1 MAAKKK
7 TSKVKNKRGTGK
19 TTTAGQLTLKD
30 QTVMKQRAERN
41 ESLRKKELRDKIDAS
56 RLLNQIEK
64 RSDELITLSE
74 EIKTANNTARNPEK
88 IQTTINKAYARA
100 SIIGKAL
107 DTHFKLLAK
116 RLPDLKSIEVTDED
130 GNNVF
135 SAFAD
140 AVKQNDR

>member
-7 TSKVKNKRGTGK
+7 TAKTKNKRGTGK

-30 QTVMKQRAERN
+30 QAEMKKRATHN
-41 ESLRKKELRDKIDAS
+41 EAIRKKELRDKIDAS

-64 RSDELITLSE
+64 RTEELVALSE
-74 EIKTANNTARNPEK
+74 EVKKARNTAQSPDK
-88 IQTTINKAYARA
+88 IHITIQKAYARA
-100 SIIGKAL
+100 SIINKAV

-130 GNNVF
+130 GNNIF

-140 AVKQNDR
+140 AVKQNDS